1 MWTARPSV
9 LTKTQVQQ
17 EETTRGVIWWTPGPL
32 WASRRQRCSIC
43 PESGSTE
50 AFSSR
55 SPPQVRFWGNC
66 SFIHSTF
73 SQPPSCLVLQE
84 SPPPCWASEPSAWAQ
99 GADTCWT
106 SRPVSSSVTPSFSL
120 SASPVSCRGR
130 AKDNKYGCVD
140 PWSSVSN
147 LTVFYSESDDRF
159 LGRTQLFVKTE
170 PVPKGVMCQVQP
182 VEGAE
187 LHTPFSIFCTSGK
200 AVPPHFNQ
208 QVYIVQDT

>member
-1 MWTARPSV
+1 MDGETFSPDEDSGPAGGNDEGSNLVDSRPAV
-9 LTKTQVQQ
+9 GVQEATLLDLPRVRVDRSLFQ
-17 EETTRGVIWWTPGPL
+17 SFTSTGTFLRKLLIYSLDLQSTSL
-32 WASRRQRCSIC
+32 L
-43 PESGSTE
+43 SGSPGI
-50 AFSSR
+50 SS
-55 SPPQVRFWGNC
+55 PLL
-66 SFIHSTF
+66 SFR
-73 SQPPSCLVLQE
+73 
-84 SPPPCWASEPSAWAQ
+84 A
-99 GADTCWT
+99 
-106 SRPVSSSVTPSFSL
+106 FSL
-120 SASPVSCRGR
+120 SPGSRYMLDVTASKFLS
-130 AKDNKYGCVD
+130 NTFL